1 MLKKIKNFIAKKDM
15 LKKED
20 CVIVGV
26 SGGAD
31 SVCLLFVLLELQKS
45 IGFRVVVVH
54 VNHELRG
61 DDALHD
67 EEFVKKICC
76 EKGLEFVSYSENV
89 ELLAKKWKQSTEEA
103 GRNFRRNCFEK
114 TMKEMAGT
122 KIALAHHK
130 NDSVETMFMNLARG
144 TGLKGLGGIAPIQGE
159 FIRPLLCVE
168 RKEIEKYLQ
177 DNKIAYCV
185 DQSNFSDDY
194 TRNRIRNHVISFME
208 AEVNDKMVAHADE
221 TMTYLREVN
230 NYLEEQADDFKNKCV
245 LEDSQSLLIKEKEFS
260 EIPNVIKPIVVKQVL
275 AQFAGFEKDLEA
287 VHVKSLTELFQK
299 QVGRKINLPYEMVA
313 KRSYEGILL
322 SKKSDYLE
330 ELNEEIVFDPN
341 VSEYN
346 LGNYRITCRVFHKEE
361 IQNYMEKSGTKW
373 FDYDIIK
380 SSICFRT
387 RRPGDYIT
395 IHKDGRTQKIK
406 AYFINEKI
414 PQEKRDEIL
423 LIAEGSHVLWICGY
437 RDNCAYQVTEHTNY
451 ILEIEVDEGEK
462 SWQKKLVY

>member
-1 MLKKIKNFIAKKDM
+1 MLNKIKDFIAKKDM

-54 VNHELRG
+54 VNHGLRG
-61 DDALHD
+61 EDALHD
-67 EEFVKKICC
+67 EVFVKKIC
-76 EKGLEFVSYSENV
+76 EENGLTFVSYSENV

-194 TRNRIRNHVISFME
+194 TRNRIRNHVIPFME

-221 TMTYLREVN
+221 TMAYLREVN
-230 NYLEEQADDFKNKCV
+230 DYLEEQADGFKSKCV
-245 LEDSQSLLIKEKEFS
+245 LENAQSLLIKEKEFL

-275 AQFAGFEKDLEA
+275 AQVAGFEKDLES
-287 VHVKSLTELFQK
+287 VHIKSLMELLQK
-299 QVGRKINLPYEMVA
+299 QVGRKINLPYETVA

-322 SKKSDYLE
+322 SKKNEHSE
-330 ELNEEIVFDPN
+330 KLNDEIVFEPY
-341 VSEYN
+341 VSEYD
-346 LGNYRITCRVFHKEE
+346 LGSYHITCRVFHKDE

-423 LIAEGSHVLWICGY
+423 LVAEGSHVLWIYGY